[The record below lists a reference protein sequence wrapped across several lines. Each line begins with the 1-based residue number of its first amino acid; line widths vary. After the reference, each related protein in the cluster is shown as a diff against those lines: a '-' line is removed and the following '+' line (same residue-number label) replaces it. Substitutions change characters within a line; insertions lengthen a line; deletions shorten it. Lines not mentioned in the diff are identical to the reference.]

1 MPIIVNMFWHGGAL
15 PPYAWACMQTFIERG
30 HAIRL
35 FSYQRIDA
43 PHGVSNVDAGSVVGI
58 AELERYQSIEAFSD
72 VFRYELLFKQGG
84 WWADVDVVCL
94 TDRLPDSSHAWA
106 EEEPGVI
113 NNAILKFPAG
123 DPAAGRLAKTAR
135 ELAGRS
141 ERWGVTGPHLA
152 SEILASCEPG
162 ERAGST
168 PEFYPLHWLEAPRL
182 LLREQTTNVNRQI
195 GNALFVHLWANVFKD
210 IGINLNHEP
219 PRGSFMH
226 GLLKA
231 HSFEVKA
238 TIWTELMLKRAIRKY
253 WRQSWAVDQWARV
266 LAADPAKPKLKAGFL
281 R

>member
-1 MPIIVNMFWHGGAL
+1 M
-15 PPYAWACMQTFIERG
+15 
-30 HAIRL
+30 
-35 FSYQRIDA
+35 
-43 PHGVSNVDAGSVVGI
+43 
-58 AELERYQSIEAFSD
+58 
-72 VFRYELLFKQGG
+72 
-84 WWADVDVVCL
+84 
-94 TDRLPDSSHAWA
+94 
-106 EEEPGVI
+106 
-113 NNAILKFPAG
+113 
-123 DPAAGRLAKTAR
+123 
-135 ELAGRS
+135 
-141 ERWGVTGPHLA
+141 
-152 SEILASCEPG
+152 
-162 ERAGST
+162 
-168 PEFYPLHWLEAPRL
+168 HWLEAPRL